1 VADPKITI
9 TGDATGAITA
19 IKRLKTEMGGLQEL
33 AAKAV
38 GISVAG
44 ISVAKL
50 VDITKTVIDT
60 GDALN
65 KMSQKTGIAVEDLS
79 KLEYAA
85 DLAQVSH
92 EALNKGLTNLA
103 VNMVSVATGVGPVA
117 EEFKK
122 LGISVRNADG
132 TMKSSGA
139 VLSELADKFADMP
152 DGVEKTNLAVD
163 IFGKKLGAE
172 MIPLLNAGAAGLKAM
187 GDEAQSLGLVMGSD
201 LAKKSEE
208 FNDNL
213 ERMHKL
219 SGVLGITIAN
229 AVIPSLNG
237 LITAYLDSRKAGL
250 SALQGFGNL
259 LDAAVGSAGPL
270 SVAAKNLEIVTQK
283 LVDLKKKQAE
293 GGDFSK
299 QIAELERYS
308 EFYKAQ
314 LKRQSGDGIQSAEE
328 LAAKRLSI
336 ETQLKIKLAS
346 LEQLKAIADGKIS
359 AEILLND
366 TKRTEEQIKNAE
378 KLRDALRGAWEDSKK
393 AAAAAGEEAKK
404 LFEKAADVRQAGLD
418 KAAEKTRSTLS
429 PEDQQKQ
436 IAAQFGDLADSADQA
451 ALLAKIAS
459 YNGRVE
465 NAAKLTEQATKDA
478 ERAAK
483 LADQIGDPVAGAAA
497 ITQVAEIQAQLLE
510 SQAAAKKRE
519 QADAEARGAAQVKQ
533 INELDKQITDLQTK
547 AAAITVQANI
557 AEAQGAIATLQAQL
571 DALKDKTITVTVR
584 QSFESIAGTDA
595 PGSDTFAGGGGGSFA
610 TGGYTGPGGKFQ
622 PAGIVHA
629 GEFVARSE
637 VVRQPGALDFLSAFN
652 RVGLDALKG
661 YATGGL
667 VSSMDMPSLRGGAAP
682 GSNAVFNF
690 PGMGSYPAQLAPH
703 VMDDLKSAFARE
715 ALKKGGR
722 R

>member
-1 VADPKITI
+1 MADPKITI

-60 GDALN
+60 GDALT

-219 SGVLGITIAN
+219 SGALGISIAN
-229 AVIPSLNG
+229 ALIPSLNA
-237 LITAYLDSRKAGL
+237 LITEYLDAKKAGL
-250 SALQGFGNL
+250 GFIDSLTGIGLSDPTKGPAAQIASIAVELEKLNAKKAAGGTSFFGNI
-259 LDAAVGSAGPL
+259 DADI
-270 SVAAKNLEIVTQK
+270 AKLEKLQTYYNL
-283 LVDLKKKQAE
+283 
-293 GGDFSK
+293 
-299 QIAELERYS
+299 
-308 EFYKAQ
+308 Q
-314 LKRQSGDGIQSAEE
+314 LKRQTGDGIQSAEE

-436 IAAQFGDLADSADQA
+436 IAAQFGDLADSANQA

-571 DALKDKTITVTVR
+571 DALKDKTVTVTVR

-637 VVRQPGALDFLSAFN
+637 VVRQPGALAFLSAFN